1 MKNIFHQLIFSNTGT
16 QQDEQLKAQ
25 EAALQ
30 EQKAK
35 LEALEA
41 KLNAILNK

>member
-1 MKNIFHQLIFSNTGT
+1 MKKTSHQLNYNNIAT

-41 KLNAILNK
+41 KLNVI

>member
-1 MKNIFHQLIFSNTGT
+1 MEMVIYRYFIAT

>member
-1 MKNIFHQLIFSNTGT
+1 MEMTTCQTSSYYLAK

-41 KLNAILNK
+41 KLNTILNK

>member
-1 MKNIFHQLIFSNTGT
+1 MKNIFHQLKFSNIGT

-25 EAALQ
+25 EARLK
-30 EQKAK
+30 E
-35 LEALEA
+35 LEA